1 MKVGFLGSGSWGMA
15 LVKLLTENKNEVLL
29 WSIEEDVLDFLA
41 KEKRHPKFEKAVFNS
56 HLSVTKDI
64 GAVLDCDVIIECVT
78 AKGLRP
84 VIQMLTKNGKL
95 KVPFI
100 LSSKGIETHT
110 GKILSEVA
118 EELLGDDAKL
128 GYISGPTLA
137 DEVLMGHPT
146 CAVAGSRE
154 RDVQKLIRDLFE
166 GENFRI
172 TGSYDFH
179 GVALGGAMKNVI
191 AIAAGMA
198 TGLGYGFNTK
208 AMLLTKGLEEL
219 KKMAVIK
226 GCKEETMNTLSG
238 IGDLIVTGVT
248 PLSRNYRFGKNLGEG
263 MTAAEA
269 KAEIGMV
276 VEGEYTVMAA
286 YELMKSSSIILPI
299 TDSVYKVLNKG
310 ELPKEAIRTILQYKS
325 TV

>member
-15 LVKLLTENKNEVLL
+15 LVKLITENKIDVLL
-29 WSIEEDVLDFLA
+29 WSIEQEVLDSLE
-41 KEKRHPKFEKAVFNS
+41 KENRHPKFEKAVFNN
-56 HLSVTKDI
+56 HLSVTRNLDD
-64 GAVLDCDVIIECVT
+64 VLGCDVIIECVT

-84 VIQMLTKNGKL
+84 VLEKLTKSGKL

-100 LSSKGIETHT
+100 LSSKGIEFHS

-118 EELLGDDAKL
+118 EEILGPDAKM

-137 DEVLMGHPT
+137 DEVLSGHPT
-146 CAVAGSRE
+146 CAVAGSKE
-154 RDVQKLIRDLFE
+154 RDVQKLIRELFE

-172 TGSYDFH
+172 TGSFDFH

-208 AMLLTKGLEEL
+208 AMLLTKGLDEL

-226 GCKEETMNTLSG
+226 GCREETMNTLSG

-248 PLSRNYRFGKNLGEG
+248 PLSRNYRFGRNIGQG
-263 MTAAEA
+263 MTVDEA

-276 VEGEYTVMAA
+276 VEGEYTVKAA
-286 YELMKSSSIILPI
+286 YQLMQGSSIVLPI
-299 TDSVYKVLNKG
+299 TDSVYKVLNEG

-325 TV
+325 VV